1 MKNNIPPLPP
11 ITSQWIHRI
20 ADNYDLQKELIDTY
34 ESPLNIHH
42 LESFKTNLAEYR
54 SILNAYD
61 FKSKI
66 YYARKANK
74 CSTLA
79 SVAFEN
85 GFGID
90 TASYTE
96 LRQCLDLN
104 INPQDLVVTAA
115 IKNDKLLRLAITN
128 RVLIIIDNKDEA
140 DLILKIAKE
149 ENCQAQV
156 GFRVSGFEYK
166 DHKLKSRFGFDIDEV
181 GGFII
186 EFFNSEEVTEYVN
199 FEGFHFHL
207 DGYDPQQRGAA
218 LHQTLDLIE
227 TLITYDFNPSFVDIG
242 GGILM
247 NYLEEADFWIE
258 FQKQLKKAVLEKRE
272 AITYQNNGL
281 GFNNRNGEI
290 EGGLKTYPYYNDTTK
305 EEFLKNVL
313 EIAYV
318 HRKPVSYRLQELDIE
333 LRLEPGRSL
342 LDQVG
347 VTIARVAH
355 RKKDVD
361 GNFLVGLEMNMTQ
374 MASSSEDF
382 LLDPI
387 VSYKNRKTE
396 EESVEVYF
404 TGAYC
409 LERDFILKRKI
420 SLPKLPE
427 IGDFVIF
434 INTAGYMMHFF
445 ETEAHLFKL
454 SQNVFVNNVEDKIS
468 LLDFY
473 RDENNLETKHIYL

>member
-1 MKNNIPPLPP
+1 MKNNIPPLQPL
-11 ITSQWIHRI
+11 TSPWIQRI
-20 ADNYDLQKELIDTY
+20 ADNYDLQKDLIDTY

-42 LESFKTNLAEYR
+42 LESFQTNLAEYR
-54 SILNAYD
+54 SILNHYD

-85 GFGID
+85 GFGVD
-90 TASYTE
+90 TASYEE
-96 LRQCLDLN
+96 LKQCLN
-104 INPQDLVVTAA
+104 INISSQDLVLTAA
-115 IKNDKLLRLAITN
+115 VKNEKLLRLAITN
-128 RVLIIIDNKDEA
+128 HVLIIIDNKDEA

-149 ENCQAQV
+149 ENCQALV

-186 EFFNSEEVTEYVN
+186 EFFNSEEVLKYVN
-199 FEGFHFHL
+199 FTGFHFHL
-207 DGYDPQQRGAA
+207 DGYDAHQRGAA

-227 TLITYDFNPSFVDIG
+227 TLITYGFNPNFIDIG

-247 NYLEEADFWIE
+247 NYLEQESSWIK
-258 FQKQLKKAVLEKRE
+258 FQEQLKKAVLGKRE
-272 AITYQNNGL
+272 PITYQNNGL
-281 GFNNRNGEI
+281 GFYNRNGEI
-290 EGGLKTYPYYNDTTK
+290 EGKCNTYPYYNTTSK

-355 RKKDVD
+355 RKKDAD

-387 VSYKNRKTE
+387 VCYKNKKTAE
-396 EESVEVYF
+396 ERADVYF

-409 LERDFILKRKI
+409 LENDFILTRKI

-454 SQNVFVNNVEDKIS
+454 SQNVFINNVDDNVS